1 MNGVRDKQV
10 SQLLIQLSTF
20 RQIRERTMRAKV
32 ITGTSRLLCRLKG
45 TRGQSLVEYALI
57 LSFLSMLSV
66 VVLTVLGVQLR
77 GILLPILNALAAARS
92 AL

>member
-1 MNGVRDKQV
+1 
-10 SQLLIQLSTF
+10 
-20 RQIRERTMRAKV
+20 MRAKI
-32 ITGTSRLLCRLKG
+32 ITGTSRLLRHLKS

-66 VVLTVLGVQLR
+66 VVITVLGVQLR
-77 GILLPILNALAAARS
+77 AIVLPILNALAAARS